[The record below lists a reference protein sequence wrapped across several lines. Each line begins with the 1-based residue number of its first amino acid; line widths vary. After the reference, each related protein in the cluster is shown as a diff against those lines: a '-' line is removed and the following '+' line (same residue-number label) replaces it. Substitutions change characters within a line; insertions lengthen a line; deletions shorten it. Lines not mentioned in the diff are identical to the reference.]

1 MIPYLL
7 NLALEI
13 VLIILNM
20 LIVVIIVQ
28 VVISWLVAFE
38 ITSRRNP
45 IIDTIWRFTGVV
57 TEPLLRPIRRII
69 PPVSGFD
76 FSPMVLLLIIY
87 IIQRLLPMLVLGPW

>member
-1 MIPYLL
+1 MLTQLL
-7 NLALEI
+7 GLALQI
-13 VLIILNM
+13 IFLILNM

-28 VVISWLVAFE
+28 VVISWLFAFE
-38 ITSRRNP
+38 IVNRRTP
-45 IIDTIWRFTGVV
+45 VIDTIWRFTGVI

-87 IIQRLLPMLVLGPW
+87 VIQRLIPMLL